1 MLPMKKCSLFMHIKV
16 VFSNSQKPYGLAY
29 DIFSL
34 CNRIKCRLEICENT
48 GGKALFC
55 KGEGSLKVG
64 IFFIWRG
71 DETPLNTM
79 PCKSR

>member
-1 MLPMKKCSLFMHIKV
+1 MPSKCYLRKNAPYVHIKV

-34 CNRIKCRLEICENT
+34 CNRLKCRLEICENT

-55 KGEGSLKVG
+55 KAEGSLKVG
-64 IFFIWRG
+64 MLF
-71 DETPLNTM
+71 
-79 PCKSR
+79 

>member
-1 MLPMKKCSLFMHIKV
+1 MPSKCYLWKNAPYVHIKV

-34 CNRIKCRLEICENT
+34 RNRIKCRLEICENT

-55 KGEGSLKVG
+55 KAEGSLKVG
-64 IFFIWRG
+64 MLF
-71 DETPLNTM
+71 
-79 PCKSR
+79 